1 MVAST
6 MEGRHNGAS
15 QAVMTYLRQH
25 CNVAIPYPEIQ
36 KAIGA
41 DQKFTVPNAITHL
54 IAKGMPIERPMTGFA
69 IYRTMPKVPEPPT
82 PESKALDTEPE
93 LPTQK
98 LYEYVGNSKGITIVR
113 GEDDELYRVIPL
125 FDFEPIPSR

>member
-69 IYRTMPKVPEPPT
+69 IYRTMPKVPEPEPM
-82 PESKALDTEPE
+82 PEEK
-93 LPTQK
+93 PTQK
-98 LYEYVGNSKGITIVR
+98 LYEYIGQSGGVTIVK
-113 GEDDELYRVIPL
+113 GEDNDPTRLAEKPL
-125 FDFEPIPSR
+125 V